1 MSENGNMLR
10 VAAAIDD
17 FITLDLACLG
27 VSGPLFAALQR
38 HQPGPMCLGAARFLL
53 DNLPPEDGL
62 VCIATGFPMGGGVPE
77 TDGPVGAAML
87 ARALHQALGVTTVL
101 VTDQGW
107 EESLRAACIGA
118 GLSPMPL
125 QENGV
130 ERIRYLRPVYVAA
143 VPRDEASAA
152 NACARIMQLKPDM
165 LIAIERPGK
174 NHLGVYHGM
183 KRTPLGRLSFGCG
196 AAFLSWG
203 VKPACLCWLL
213 ATGAM
218 KSAWDWCAMTFRRF
232 CRRPRPAAALAGAAR
247 PRLSPRINLVVAS
260 VLELGRG
267 GNRRRPGRGHRRYGR
282 AAGTRAGAARHRIVR
297 QYRRGGRGERFAGTG
312 CGRHT
317 GAGMRFGLL
326 RSLRGMVNA
335 RHGAQEG
342 LAQESARLSGGP
354 EFPLLTGGVF
364 TAPNSVSRT
373 SQTSICP
380 GACVMAKSRL
390 LCVTAGKPG
399 YAAGPEQREFGVQYV
414 HRVAV
419 VRFVDV
425 RYAQGFGTTR
435 R

>member
-183 KRTPLGRLSFGCG
+183 NGRPLAGFLSDVEGLFELGREAGVPVLAIGDGGNEIGMGLVRDDLPAFLPQAASCGCPCG
-196 AAFLSWG
+196 GGTAAAF
-203 VKPACLCWLL
+203 
-213 ATGAM
+213 
-218 KSAWDWCAMTFRRF
+218 
-232 CRRPRPAAALAGAAR
+232 AADY
-247 PRLSPRINLVVAS
+247 LVVAS
-260 VLELGRG
+260 VSNWG
-267 GNRRRPGRGHRRYGR
+267 
-282 AAGTRAGAARHRIVR
+282 AAGIVAALAAVTGDMDVLQEPEREQRAIELCAN
-297 QYRRGGRGERFAGTG
+297 
-312 CGRHT
+312 T
-317 GAGMRFGLL
+317 GAVDGVSVSPEPAVDGIPAQEWFGLL
-326 RSLRGMVNA
+326 RSLRGMVTRGMA
-335 RHGAQEG
+335 RKKDW
-342 LAQESARLSGGP
+342 R
-354 EFPLLTGGVF
+354 
-364 TAPNSVSRT
+364 R
-373 SQTSICP
+373 
-380 GACVMAKSRL
+380 K
-390 LCVTAGKPG
+390 
-399 YAAGPEQREFGVQYV
+399 V
-414 HRVAV
+414 H
-419 VRFVDV
+419 D
-425 RYAQGFGTTR
+425 
-435 R
+435 